1 MLVAENENESY
12 DTSGRNN
19 GQEYA
24 RVVHEA
30 RIAKH
35 SRRHLSIMFSPKQNE
50 TYHLWYFL
58 LELRNVEVQAL
69 VFDDCKTIEKS
80 SNFLAESNLLLPWD
94 ETAKLSRDPLVT
106 AVILS
111 TA

>member
-1 MLVAENENESY
+1 
-12 DTSGRNN
+12 
-19 GQEYA
+19 
-24 RVVHEA
+24 
-30 RIAKH
+30 
-35 SRRHLSIMFSPKQNE
+35 MFSPKQNE

-69 VFDDCKTIEKS
+69 VFDDCKTIEKF
-80 SNFLAESNLLLPWD
+80 SNILAESNLLLPWD